1 MAIYMTARFSVK
13 PEALDTCRRAIN
25 EFVAYVKANEPGT
38 QLYTSLQDSADE
50 TAFLHY
56 FIFDD
61 AQAEEKHQTSPGV
74 KRFTDSL
81 YPNLS
86 SNGVEFKRYPL
97 AASTK

>member
-13 PEALDTCRRAIN
+13 PESLAVCQRAI
-25 EFVAYVKANEPGT
+25 EDFVAFIKANEAGT
-38 QLYTSLQDSADE
+38 QLYTSLQETDDE

-61 AQAEEKHQTSPGV
+61 ERAEEKHRTSPGV
-74 KRFTDSL
+74 KRFTDTL

-86 SNGVEFKRYPL
+86 SDGVEFKRYVL
-97 AASTK
+97 AASTR